1 MNVKQQI
8 KEDILNGV
16 LPRGEPLRQIE
27 LSKRYEVSRI
37 PIRDALLSLKS
48 EGWLSPHGKVGVMI
62 PDLNWREAEDIYL
75 MRSTLEPLLL
85 DKAFDAVSVKELE
98 EAQLYQAKLDG
109 ENLSLIERGELNWAF
124 HQAIYQAANRNTL
137 QRVVESLNKQAIR
150 YLGFQYGPLN
160 YRRISQSEHDE
171 LLSLIENKDKAKAL
185 EYLKSHIEKAGALLV
200 NYLKDTY

>member
-8 KEDILNGV
+8 KEDILNCV
-16 LPRGEPLRQIE
+16 LPRGKALRQVE
-27 LSKRYEVSRI
+27 LSTRYGVSRI

-85 DKAFDAVSVKELE
+85 DKAFSAISSKELE
-98 EAQLYQAKLDG
+98 EARQYQSELDG
-109 ENLSLIERGELNWAF
+109 ENLSLIRRGELNWAF
-124 HQAIYQAANRNTL
+124 HQAIYQAANRGTL

-160 YRRISQSEHDE
+160 YRTTSQSEHSE
-171 LLSLIENKDKAKAL
+171 LLLMIENKDKDKAL
-185 EYLKSHIEKAGALLV
+185 EHLKRHIEKAGALLV
-200 NYLKDTY
+200 NYLKEVQ